1 MCLCLQPIVARA
13 TDTDLKR
20 FVGEVAALST
30 LRHPNIVQFLG
41 AVWQVRERESLKLR
55 AARVTTPLTRN
66 HHPLTCN
73 HTSHV

>member
-1 MCLCLQPIVARA
+1 MVSPVPAQPIIARA

-55 AARVTTPLTRN
+55 AACVTTEAVPAA
-66 HHPLTCN
+66 
-73 HTSHV
+73 HV